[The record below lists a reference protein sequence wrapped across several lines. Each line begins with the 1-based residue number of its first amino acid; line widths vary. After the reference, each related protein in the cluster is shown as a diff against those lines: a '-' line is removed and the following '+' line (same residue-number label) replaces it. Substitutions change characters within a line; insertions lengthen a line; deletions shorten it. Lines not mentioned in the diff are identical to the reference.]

1 MTLSEE
7 LDQAVQKDLAALLTP
22 DARESAAQA
31 LMDWLGRA
39 RKVPSA
45 DLLKRLED
53 YRVRIQALA
62 ASMTLQFDGQ
72 RVVVKATGTSERTLN
87 ELRYGSDWFEGSD
100 NITETIMTG
109 VTTSGRY

>member
-1 MTLSEE
+1 MTLLQE
-7 LDQAVQKDLAALLTP
+7 LERAVQRDLAALLTP
-22 DARESAAQA
+22 EAREGAAQA
-31 LMDWLGRA
+31 LMDWLGQV
-39 RKVPSA
+39 RKVPHP
-45 DLLKRLED
+45 DLPQRLEA
-53 YRVRIQALA
+53 YRARIQDLTS
-62 ASMTLQFDGQ
+62 SMALQFDGQ